1 MAKRGSRDRC
11 SAGNTRCA
19 VPAPFAGGSGIFAVE
34 RGREINSA
42 IAPMQV
48 VVMLAFDEAQVILQ
62 GRDET
67 GR

>member
-19 VPAPFAGGSGIFAVE
+19 VPAPFACGSGIFAVE
-34 RGREINSA
+34 CGREINSA
-42 IAPMQV
+42 IALTHI